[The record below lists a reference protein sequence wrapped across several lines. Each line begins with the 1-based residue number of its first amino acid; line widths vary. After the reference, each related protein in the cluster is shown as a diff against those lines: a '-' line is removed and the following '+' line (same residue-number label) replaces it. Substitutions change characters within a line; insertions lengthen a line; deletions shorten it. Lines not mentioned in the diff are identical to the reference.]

1 MIIYII
7 LKHFEEYIKDKSD
20 LGCDDFAYNEQI
32 ALKHISFLPLTDTT
46 ACKSV
51 G

>member
-46 ACKSV
+46 ACKSF

>member
-7 LKHFEEYIKDKSD
+7 LKHLEEYIKDKSD
-20 LGCDDFAYNEQI
+20 LSCDDFVYNEQI
-32 ALKHISFLPLTDTT
+32 ALKHISFLPLTDMT